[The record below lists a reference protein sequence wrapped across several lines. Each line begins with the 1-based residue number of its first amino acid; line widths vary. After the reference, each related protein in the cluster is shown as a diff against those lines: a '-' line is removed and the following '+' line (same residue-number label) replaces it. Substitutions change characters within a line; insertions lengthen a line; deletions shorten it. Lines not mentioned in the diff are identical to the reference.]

1 MKLIDRPEYLA
12 QLKKWQA
19 SNDLVKIVTG
29 VRRCGKSKLF
39 ELFQEHLKTTGVT
52 EEQLVKVNLEDGIQQ
67 KKIGLT
73 LDKKTQL
80 LQEHGVLLDFVMAKI
95 AKVKP
100 GLKVYVFLDEIQMLE
115 NWFTVANTLRLQ
127 KNVDVYLTG
136 SNAYMFSSDLHN
148 VFGGRFIEIKMQPL
162 SFKEYAS
169 WVNLGVPTFDELEKM
184 DGGYARFGMPLPEV
198 YEKYIKESGFPQAT
212 LFGSNLDMIKTYLM
226 DSVYNNTIHKDIVL
240 RFGITDEVRL
250 EEVVRFMFD
259 NISNP
264 TSLRGIHNS
273 LKSNK
278 IELAPTTLNNYV
290 KGLLDGYLM
299 YKCEPYDIKGK
310 RLLESDA
317 KYYACDMG
325 LRAAVLG
332 KDNYDVGR
340 ALENVIYLELLRRG
354 YAVKTGK
361 IPARPGT
368 NALEIDFVAE
378 KPGGI
383 LEYYQVAWTA
393 FSDDGET
400 MRRELTPLEEIKDNY
415 PKYLITMDIGSNV
428 NNGIKRLNALDW
440 LLGNAD

>member
-1 MKLIDRPEYLA
+1 MKLIDRPEYLE

-19 SNDLVKIVTG
+19 SDDLVKIVTG

-39 ELFQEHLKTTGVT
+39 ELFQEYLQTTGVT
-52 EEQLVKVNLEDGIQQ
+52 EEQLVKVNLEDGVQQ

-80 LQEHGVLLDFVMAKI
+80 LQEYGALLDFVMAKI

-115 NWFTVANTLRLQ
+115 NWFMVANTLRLQ

-169 WVNLGVPTFDELEKM
+169 AYKDANGVINTEWEKNNYVAGLIYG
-184 DGGYARFGMPLPEV
+184 D
-198 YEKYIKESGFPQAT
+198 YINESGFPQTAA
-212 LFGSNLDMIKTYLM
+212 FHPNKEMIKTYLM

-250 EEVVRFMFD
+250 QEVVRFMFD

-290 KGLLDGYLM
+290 KGLLDSYLM
-299 YKCEPYDIKGK
+299 YKCKPYDIKGK

-332 KDNYDVGR
+332 KDSYDVGR

-361 IPARPGT
+361 IPARAGT
-368 NALEIDFVAE
+368 NALEVDFVAE

-415 PKYLITMDIGSNV
+415 PKYLMTMDIGSNV
-428 NNGIKRLNALDW
+428 NDGIKRLNVLDW
-440 LLGNAD
+440 LLGNTD